1 MPLDDSDPYWAARF
15 RMTPDQMDAARRNAE
30 AAVRDG
36 YHATTWAMAEAG
48 EAAHRFGDQAGAA
61 VDKFKVGVQAEIERV
76 LGRPTT
82 PRAAAPTT
90 APVQAAPAIPKLPSK
105 RDAARA
111 FGAGILLDRIAA
123 GEGTGGPDGY
133 DTTFGY
139 RKYDPPGG
147 RKPLAEMTLD
157 ELEAYQQGMVSRGAR
172 SSAAGRYQ
180 IMPETARELR
190 GRMGLSGEER
200 FTPELQDRM
209 ARERLKMAGY
219 DAYLRGE
226 ISAAQLQERLSGAWT
241 SVARANGAARN
252 RQDPVRTDS
261 IAIQQAI
268 AKAKAEVDGL
278 SVRGVRPDPRK
289 PAWR

>member
-15 RMTPDQMDAARRNAE
+15 RMTPDQMDALRRKAE
-30 AAVRDG
+30 ATVRAG
-36 YHATTWAMAEAG
+36 YHATTRAMAEAG

-61 VDKFKVGVQAEIERV
+61 VDHFKVGVQAEIDRA
-76 LGRPTT
+76 LGHP
-82 PRAAAPTT
+82 AAAIAPAPRTV
-90 APVQAAPAIPKLPSK
+90 PVQAASVAPKAPSK
-105 RDAARA
+105 RDASRA
-111 FGAGILLDRIAA
+111 FGAGVLLDRIAV

-147 RKPLAEMTLD
+147 RKPLADMTLN
-157 ELEAYQQGMVSRGAR
+157 ELEVYQRGMVDRGAR

-180 IMPETARELR
+180 ILRETAGELR
-190 GRMGLSGEER
+190 GRMGLTGAER

-226 ISAAQLQERLSGAWT
+226 ISAAKLQDNLSKAWT
-241 SVARANGAARN
+241 SVATPSNKARN
-252 RQDPVRTDS
+252 ARDPMRTDS
-261 IAIQQAI
+261 AAIQASI
-268 AKAKAEVDGL
+268 ARARAEADRLNALGQ
-278 SVRGVRPDPRK
+278 RPDAAK

>member
-15 RMTPDQMDAARRNAE
+15 RMTPDQMDALRREAE
-30 AAVRDG
+30 AKVRKG
-36 YHATTWAMAEAG
+36 YHATTRAMAEAG

-61 VDKFKVGVQAEIERV
+61 VDRFKVGVQAEIDKA
-76 LGRPTT
+76 LGRP
-82 PRAAAPTT
+82 AAAVRAPPVRT
-90 APVQAAPAIPKLPSK
+90 APVVPKAPSK

-139 RKYDPPGG
+139 HRYDPPGG

-157 ELEAYQQGMVSRGAR
+157 ELEIYQRGMVARGAR

-180 IMPETARELR
+180 ILRETAGELR
-190 GRMGLSGEER
+190 GRMGLSGAEH

-209 ARERLKMAGY
+209 ARELLRKRRWDDYLAGRITQDQLQDQLATEWASIARSTGRSRHDQPVGTTSDQIRDSISRAQAEAIRLKGV
-219 DAYLRGE
+219 GG
-226 ISAAQLQERLSGAWT
+226 GAL
-241 SVARANGAARN
+241 V
-252 RQDPVRTDS
+252 
-261 IAIQQAI
+261 
-268 AKAKAEVDGL
+268 
-278 SVRGVRPDPRK
+278 PR
-289 PAWR
+289 R